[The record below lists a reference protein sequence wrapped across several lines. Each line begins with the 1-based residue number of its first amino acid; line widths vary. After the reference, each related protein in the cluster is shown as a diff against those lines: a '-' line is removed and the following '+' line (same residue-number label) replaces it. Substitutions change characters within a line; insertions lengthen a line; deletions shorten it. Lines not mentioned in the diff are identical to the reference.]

1 MSEANGVVAARDT
14 AVLPRLAPDI
24 QDALIT
30 KGDLSGL
37 SVPQRIEYYKFYCER
52 MGLDPATQPFK
63 LLSLQGK
70 LVMYCDRGGVAQLCK
85 IHRVSHE
92 ITNRTKETDLY
103 IVTAKA
109 KTQDRETE
117 SIGAV
122 NISGLKGEAL
132 ANALMKAETKAKRRA
147 TLDLLG
153 LGILDETETGTIP
166 GAQTVDIA
174 DEGAD
179 ESTRMRHLRAALN
192 KALQE
197 CKDEPAFRKVCS
209 EFQKAHGKGI
219 WAALTCHNQT
229 ETFTMLADE
238 HRGRILSAV
247 GLNARID
254 ERIEE
259 WKQEVKHCD
268 DVKVFHAL
276 QAEFDSTPKL
286 RDNQLC
292 VDLLEAKRQDLGLAQ
307 EAAAE

>member
-1 MSEANGVVAARDT
+1 
-14 AVLPRLAPDI
+14 
-24 QDALIT
+24 
-30 KGDLSGL
+30 
-37 SVPQRIEYYKFYCER
+37 

-238 HRGRILSAV
+238 HRGRILSADILQQLV
-247 GLNARID
+247 DLGLSGFPRVSLTRETLD
-254 ERIEE
+254 SEE
-259 WKQEVKHCD
+259 I
-268 DVKVFHAL
+268 
-276 QAEFDSTPKL
+276 SGG
-286 RDNQLC
+286 C
-292 VDLLEAKRQDLGLAQ
+292 VDLSVSSEVKLDITVDGLVSCNSVDDCPDGLACNASLFC
-307 EAAAE
+307 E